1 VNTAFQKEKN
11 DLVAFLNTEKIL
23 LIKATPTEDQYL
35 EQIQQFYQQSGTLLE
50 KLASRETIRIAAGSL
65 AYLESMHT
73 SYHEAETLLHY
84 GKELNIQPPIFSYH
98 QWNIL
103 TSLLPYKLDE
113 DICTNVQI
121 RIKALIK
128 EKQFTE
134 IAKSFLHYC

>member
-1 VNTAFQKEKN
+1 
-11 DLVAFLNTEKIL
+11 
-23 LIKATPTEDQYL
+23 
-35 EQIQQFYQQSGTLLE
+35 
-50 KLASRETIRIAAGSL
+50 AAGSL
-65 AYLESMHT
+65 AYLESRHT
-73 SYHEAETLLHY
+73 SYHEAETLLYY

-134 IAKSFLHYC
+134 IAKSFLHYSQNNMNITKTEEKLYINRK